1 MSYFKKKG
9 IKVGNAL
16 KSFYIKYS
24 KVHATVKKQKQKPIN
39 CSLFFLCDVKVES
52 KWNYSCKWFGKD
64 VAQLDRKINLF
75 QLF

>member
-1 MSYFKKKG
+1 MPLLKNKNKNLL
-9 IKVGNAL
+9 IAL
-16 KSFYIKYS
+16 
-24 KVHATVKKQKQKPIN
+24 
-39 CSLFFLCDVKVES
+39 SLFFVCDVKVES

>member
-39 CSLFFLCDVKVES
+39 CSLSFFFV
-52 KWNYSCKWFGKD
+52 
-64 VAQLDRKINLF
+64 
-75 QLF
+75 